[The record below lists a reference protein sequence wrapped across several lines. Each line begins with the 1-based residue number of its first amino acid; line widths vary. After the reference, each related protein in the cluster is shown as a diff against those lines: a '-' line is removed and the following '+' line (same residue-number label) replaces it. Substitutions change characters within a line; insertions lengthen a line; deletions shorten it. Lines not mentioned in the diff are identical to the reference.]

1 MSTICILHIDHT
13 ATSSVIR
20 ATRSRAHSRLFS
32 TNFLPCFLWLLLLW
46 FDVKKKRKPC
56 SGPLYGLLRW
66 SPMANIK
73 EFLLGPLCIA
83 SCIYADETQP
93 WNGSDIDRS
102 PKSSVLLLCCCYD
115 VVDIFFLFEPDY
127 SSMLLYIV
135 VSFAIHFVYTDGRQ
149 LLANWVRKGKNSSPT
164 RRVAWFSFRR
174 SGHYI
179 KACSI

>member
-46 FDVKKKRKPC
+46 FVVKKKRKPC

-115 VVDIFFLFEPDY
+115 VVDIFFFLSQTIVRCCCTLSSLSPFTLCTRMVGSCWPTGFEKEK
-127 SSMLLYIV
+127 IR
-135 VSFAIHFVYTDGRQ
+135 RQ
-149 LLANWVRKGKNSSPT
+149 LVELRDFPFVDQVIT
-164 RRVAWFSFRR
+164 
-174 SGHYI
+174 
-179 KACSI
+179 